1 MRFSH
6 NFIAVSAGIFERDA
20 VAFGAPSPGFRSM
33 AVSSDGKNLAAGDS
47 RGNLHIFNLYTCD
60 YTFIQDAHD
69 TEIISLSFNLESWKN
84 IVPMEDSEIRAFL
97 ASGAR
102 DGTVHV
108 FDVHRNVSLIGSID
122 CHLSAVNALKVAC
135 DGCQILSCGADR
147 SLVLHNVA
155 VSSMDYDISLCH
167 RISTSSTI
175 YDMDVDSQMKV
186 ALTVGRIRR

>member
-1 MRFSH
+1 MDAYGALKMFHAKISTFLLSYVLLKDALVGYLLQHARLMVPIRLWDLALQPASSK
-6 NFIAVSAGIFERDA
+6 NSSCIDTEDVSTETTCLVSAGIFKHDA

-33 AVSSDGKNLAAGDS
+33 AVSSDGKHLAAGDS

-84 IVPMEDSEIRAFL
+84 IVPMEDSESRAFL

-108 FDVHRNVSLIGSID
+108 FDVHRNFNLIGSID
-122 CHLSAVNALKVAC
+122 CHLSAVTL
-135 DGCQILSCGADR
+135 Q
-147 SLVLHNVA
+147 
-155 VSSMDYDISLCH
+155 
-167 RISTSSTI
+167 
-175 YDMDVDSQMKV
+175 
-186 ALTVGRIRR
+186 